1 MKQFWKSCLVLTSLL
16 LMSVPISSAYDIAN
30 YDSDKLTSP
39 MIDGLWVNDTLIVD
53 GTTTISPQTANWI
66 LYDITDP
73 YSDWEVLRTGE
84 YFSEVIPV
92 EDSLWN
98 WSITIDTQGLEC
110 TCWLEIS
117 QSNGMGKEF
126 LNRIIFIGEGPHNP
140 VLSPMH
146 DSSIIVDEPVLL
158 TASSIFSDNS
168 TNESIIILSWCHA
181 PNGACEGNSSSMSID
196 ADIDYASHSKMV
208 SFVIDANELGLYDG
222 VWKFSYVLQDTFLRV
237 SPHVEVNV
245 YVDQTDP
252 QANII
257 AAESANEGDSLI
269 IDGSGSSDGVW
280 GNNLQSIWYI
290 TEPDGTYRVASSTE
304 INGMVLNLVPTLS
317 GNYTVQLDV
326 IDSVGRI
333 SSTEVS
339 INIENVVPQ
348 INLSISESDVDSPN
362 SWQLEEGETLDL
374 TITSFET
381 GNDEDSLSYE
391 WYLEGKLVSIIP
403 TYKVSD
409 LEEGVHEL
417 RIVVT
422 DDDGATDNHSMD
434 LIVSAKSND
443 ESRSLN
449 HTVIGVLVGVLALG
463 FVLYKRISQSG
474 NEMSSMPKW
483 ETSGNKLDN
492 DITNESSDENG
503 LWDDSMTSNERTE

>member
-1 MKQFWKSCLVLTSLL
+1 MPMNNQYKMGTICCRCRFKTSISLFRTTSLSL
-16 LMSVPISSAYDIAN
+16 LSSIN
-30 YDSDKLTSP
+30 P
-39 MIDGLWVNDTLIVD
+39 
-53 GTTTISPQTANWI
+53 
-66 LYDITDP
+66 
-73 YSDWEVLRTGE
+73 
-84 YFSEVIPV
+84 
-92 EDSLWN
+92 
-98 WSITIDTQGLEC
+98 
-110 TCWLEIS
+110 
-117 QSNGMGKEF
+117 
-126 LNRIIFIGEGPHNP
+126 NP
-140 VLSPMH
+140 VVNLSA
-146 DSSIIVDEPVLL
+146 VDEV
-158 TASSIFSDNS
+158 
-168 TNESIIILSWCHA
+168 NEAQPIVV
-181 PNGACEGNSSSMSID
+181 
-196 ADIDYASHSKMV
+196 DIDVDDGYIGS
-208 SFVIDANELGLYDG
+208 SFVIT
-222 VWKFSYVLQDTFLRV
+222 WS
-237 SPHVEVNV
+237 
-245 YVDQTDP
+245 
-252 QANII
+252 
-257 AAESANEGDSLI
+257 
-269 IDGSGSSDGVW
+269 
-280 GNNLQSIWYI
+280 I

-422 DDDGATDNHSMD
+422 DDDGATDTHSMD
-434 LIVSAKSND
+434 LIVSAKSNH